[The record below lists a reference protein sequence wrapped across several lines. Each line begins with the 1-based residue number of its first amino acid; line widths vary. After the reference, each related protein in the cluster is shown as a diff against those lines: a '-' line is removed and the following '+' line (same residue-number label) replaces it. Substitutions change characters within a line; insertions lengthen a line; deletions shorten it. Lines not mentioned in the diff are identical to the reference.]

1 MIDIDNNKFVSF
13 GDINTLETGF
23 AFIRNGIFRTDVGSI
38 NLKVVDMVDIN
49 TDNNNFKFTS
59 FTPKVSASVSSL
71 INGGIFN
78 IDLSVDEETLKSDFV
93 KTDGKYKFYIDIYKK
108 NACEEGTEC
117 EDETFVKTEETYYDD
132 LGKVVVTGLD
142 PDTSY
147 VYKISADM
155 NKNGT
160 KVKTPLFDN
169 GRSGYVEFKSSFSTL
184 NKDKILKG
192 LNLKYTSSIGD
203 DTYSKRVLNMKYN
216 LYTVLILIFYM
227 KYMI

>member
-1 MIDIDNNKFVSF
+1 
-13 GDINTLETGF
+13 
-23 AFIRNGIFRTDVGSI
+23 
-38 NLKVVDMVDIN
+38 MVDIN

-93 KTDGKYKFYIDIYKK
+93 KTDSKYKFYIDIYKK
-108 NACEEGTEC
+108 NVCEEGTEC

-155 NKNGT
+155 NKMVLRL
-160 KVKTPLFDN
+160 KHL
-169 GRSGYVEFKSSFSTL
+169 YLIMVEV
-184 NKDKILKG
+184 DM
-192 LNLKYTSSIGD
+192 LNL
-203 DTYSKRVLNMKYN
+203 RV
-216 LYTVLILIFYM
+216 V
-227 KYMI
+227 